1 HMATKN
7 AVTSKKRAFVA
18 NGVFRAELDEFLKRE
33 LAEDGYSGIELRVT
47 PAKIEVIVLA
57 TRTQSVLG
65 EKGRKVR
72 ELTAVLQKRFGFE
85 DGQIEIYA
93 EKMANRGL
101 SAVAQ
106 AESLRYKLLGGL
118 AVRRACYGVLRFI
131 IESGAKGA
139 EVIVSGKLR
148 GQRAKSMKFTEGFMI
163 HSGEPSVR
171 FIDRAVR
178 HVQLRQGV
186 LGIQVKIMQNWEA
199 PPGGAVPRKPLPD
212 HVTIADPKEQSV
224 PAVPYSENKVQKPQ
238 AEMMA
243 PA

>member
-1 HMATKN
+1 AASKN
-7 AVTSKKRAFVA
+7 AVMSKKRAFVA

-131 IESGAKGA
+131 MESGAKGA

-171 FIDRAVR
+171 FIDRSVR

-199 PPGGAVPRKPLPD
+199 PAGGVAPRKPLPD
-212 HVTIADPKEQSV
+212 HVTIADPKEQPV
-224 PAVPYSENKVQKPQ
+224 PAEPYSENKQQKPQ
-238 AEMMA
+238 AEVMA
-243 PA
+243 VA